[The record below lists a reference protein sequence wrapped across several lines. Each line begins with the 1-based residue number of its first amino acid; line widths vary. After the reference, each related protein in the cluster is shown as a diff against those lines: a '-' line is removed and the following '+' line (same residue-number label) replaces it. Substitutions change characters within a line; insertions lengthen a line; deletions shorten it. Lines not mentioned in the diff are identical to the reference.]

1 MKEVENLNDAETQ
14 ALNIPVVSG
23 RFLEVFDKEN
33 DYNLAVDLKNYVN
46 EHIFKHLVNNYDL
59 KITYREWLSKNDR

>member
-1 MKEVENLNDAETQ
+1 MKKEQNLNTAKQQ

-23 RFLEVFDKEN
+23 RFFEVFDKEN

-59 KITYREWLSKNDR
+59 KITYREWLSQNDR